1 MMTMETI
8 KHFVENARA
17 TLTNL
22 RALAMFAGL
31 YALLLVAFYIFIA
44 TREATVWQVLITY
57 GFLVL
62 MPAEFFVLQ
71 STIVEHAR
79 TGKFS
84 WRQIVRGAIK
94 LFIATIPVVVIA
106 LVFWALIDKFQLH
119 YPAPKA
125 ALAESLRG
133 APKPQPLHW
142 PTVIFATIRFLLF
155 AIALPL
161 ATIHLWIRVSA
172 GDIRTLFSGGAEATV
187 KRIGRWLARAFVSD
201 SVLMYAVGAIL
212 FAFIP
217 YAVLF
222 VKISPKGTKTDFVVF
237 IAQLLIAFCFS
248 LIGWIV
254 TVTALATVTTETST
268 TPTTQTAPRQNAES
282 PA

>member
-1 MMTMETI
+1 METI
-8 KHFVENARA
+8 KHFLENARA

-31 YALLLVAFYIFIA
+31 YALLLVTFYIFIA

-57 GFLVL
+57 AFLVL
-62 MPAEFFVLQ
+62 MPAEFFVFQ
-71 STIVEHAR
+71 SAIVAR
-79 TGKFS
+79 ARAGESS

-94 LFIATIPVVVIA
+94 LFVATIPIVVIA
-106 LVFWALIDKFQLH
+106 LVFWALLDKFQLH
-119 YPAPKA
+119 YPAPKT
-125 ALAESLRG
+125 ALAESLRS

-155 AIALPL
+155 AIGLPL
-161 ATIHLWIRVSA
+161 ATIHLWARVSA
-172 GDIRTLFSGGAEATV
+172 DDFRTLFGGGAEATV
-187 KRIGRWLARAFVSD
+187 KRIGRWLARAFASD
-201 SVLMYAVGAIL
+201 SVLMYALGAIL

-222 VKISPKGTKTDFVVF
+222 IKISPKGTKTDFAVF
-237 IAQLLIAFCFS
+237 IAQLLIAFCSS

-254 TVTALATVTTETST
+254 TVKALSKLN
-268 TPTTQTAPRQNAES
+268 TQTSIVDVPQRAPSPTAEA

>member
-1 MMTMETI
+1 MITATLQTWLDS
-8 KHFVENARA
+8 ARA
-17 TLTNL
+17 VLRDA
-22 RALAMFAGL
+22 RALAIFAGL
-31 YALLLVAFYIFIA
+31 YALLLVTFYIFIA

-57 GFLVL
+57 AFLVL

-71 STIVEHAR
+71 SAIVEHAR

-94 LFIATIPVVVIA
+94 LFIATIPIVVIA
-106 LVFWALIDKFQLH
+106 LVFWALLDKFQLR
-119 YPAPKA
+119 YPTPKA

-142 PTVIFATIRFLLF
+142 PTVIFATIRFLIF

-172 GDIRTLFSGGAEATV
+172 GDIRTLFSGGAEAIV
-187 KRIGRWLARAFVSD
+187 KRIGRWLARAFASD
-201 SVLMYAVGAIL
+201 SVLVYALGAIL
-212 FAFIP
+212 FALIP
-217 YAVLF
+217 YAVIF
-222 VKISPKGTKTDFVVF
+222 IKISPKGTKTDFAVF

-254 TVTALATVTTETST
+254 TVTALSKLN
-268 TPTTQTAPRQNAES
+268 TQTSIADVPQRAPSTPAEA

>member
-1 MMTMETI
+1 MITANLKRWLESARE
-8 KHFVENARA
+8 VLRNARA
-17 TLTNL
+17 
-22 RALAMFAGL
+22 LAICAGL
-31 YALLLVAFYIFIA
+31 YVLLLVTLYIFIA
-44 TREATVWQVLITY
+44 TREATVWQVLITC

-125 ALAESLRG
+125 ALAESLRTV
-133 APKPQPLHW
+133 PKPQPLHW

-187 KRIGRWLARAFVSD
+187 KRIGRWLARAFASD
-201 SVLMYAVGAIL
+201 SVLMYALGAIL

-254 TVTALATVTTETST
+254 TVTALAKVNTETST
-268 TPTTQTAPRQNAES
+268 APITQTAPRTTAEA

>member
-1 MMTMETI
+1 MDAI
-8 KHFVENARA
+8 KHFLENAR
-17 TLTNL
+17 TTITNL
-22 RALAMFAGL
+22 RALAIFAGL
-31 YALLLVAFYIFIA
+31 YALLLVTFYIFIA
-44 TREATVWQVLITY
+44 TREATVWQLLNTY

-62 MPAEFFVLQ
+62 MPAEFLVLQ
-71 STIVEHAR
+71 SAIIER
-79 TGKFS
+79 GREEKFL

-161 ATIHLWIRVSA
+161 ATIHLWIRVA
-172 GDIRTLFSGGAEATV
+172 RGDVRTLFSGGAEATV
-187 KRIGRWLARAFVSD
+187 KRIGRWLARAFASD
-201 SVLMYAVGAIL
+201 SVLMYALGAIL

-217 YAVLF
+217 YAILF
-222 VKISPKGTKTDFVVF
+222 IKISPKGTKTDFAVF
-237 IAQLLIAFCFS
+237 IAQVLIAFCFS

-254 TVTALATVTTETST
+254 TVTALSKLNTQTSIANVPQRAPST
-268 TPTTQTAPRQNAES
+268 TAEAPA
-282 PA
+282 

>member
-1 MMTMETI
+1 MINSVFRTLLESARETL
-8 KHFVENARA
+8 KHVRS
-17 TLTNL
+17 
-22 RALAMFAGL
+22 LAIFAGL
-31 YALLLVAFYIFIA
+31 YALLLITFYIFIA

-57 GFLVL
+57 AFLVL
-62 MPAEFFVLQ
+62 MPAEFFVFQ
-71 STIVEHAR
+71 SAIVEHAR

-84 WRQIVRGAIK
+84 WRQIGRGAVK
-94 LFIATIPVVVIA
+94 LFIATIPIVVIA
-106 LVFWALIDKFQLH
+106 LVFWALLDKFQLH

-133 APKPQPLHW
+133 APKPPPLHW
-142 PTVIFATIRFLLF
+142 PTVMFATIRFLIF
-155 AIALPL
+155 AIAWPL
-161 ATIHLWIRVSA
+161 ATIHFWARVSA

-187 KRIGRWLARAFVSD
+187 KRIGRWLARAFASD
-201 SVLMYAVGAIL
+201 SVLMYALGAIL

-222 VKISPKGTKTDFVVF
+222 IKISPKGTKTDFAVF

-254 TVTALATVTTETST
+254 TVTALAKLNTQTSIASVLQRAPST
-268 TPTTQTAPRQNAES
+268 TAEAPA
-282 PA
+282 

>member
-1 MMTMETI
+1 MITATL
-8 KHFVENARA
+8 KTWLENARGVLRNA
-17 TLTNL
+17 
-22 RALAMFAGL
+22 RALAICAGL
-31 YALLLVAFYIFIA
+31 YVLLLVTLYIFIA

-57 GFLVL
+57 AFLVL

-71 STIVEHAR
+71 SAIVEHAR

-84 WRQIVRGAIK
+84 WRQIFRGAIK
-94 LFIATIPVVVIA
+94 LFIATIPIVVIA
-106 LVFWALIDKFQLH
+106 LVFWALLDKFQLH

-125 ALAESLRG
+125 VLAETLRG

-161 ATIHLWIRVSA
+161 ATIHLWARVSA
-172 GDIRTLFSGGAEATV
+172 DDFRTLFGGGAEATV
-187 KRIGRWLARAFVSD
+187 HRIGRWLARAFASD
-201 SVLMYAVGAIL
+201 SVLTYALGAIL

-222 VKISPKGTKTDFVVF
+222 VKISPKGTKTDFAVF
-237 IAQLLIAFCFS
+237 IAQILIAFCFS

-254 TVTALATVTTETST
+254 TVTALSKLNTQTSIANISQRAPST
-268 TPTTQTAPRQNAES
+268 TAEAPA
-282 PA
+282 

>member
-1 MMTMETI
+1 MITATLKTWLESARA
-8 KHFVENARA
+8 VLRNARA
-17 TLTNL
+17 
-22 RALAMFAGL
+22 LAIFAGL
-31 YALLLVAFYIFIA
+31 YAVLLVTFYIFIA

-57 GFLVL
+57 AFLVL

-71 STIVEHAR
+71 SAILEHTRA
-79 TGKFS
+79 GKFL
-84 WRQIVRGAIK
+84 WREIGRGAIK
-94 LFIATIPVVVIA
+94 LFIATIPIFLIA
-106 LVFWALIDKFQLH
+106 FVFWALLDKFQLH

-133 APKPQPLHW
+133 TPKPVPLHW
-142 PTVIFATIRFLLF
+142 STVIFATIRFLLF

-161 ATIHLWIRVSA
+161 AAIHLWIRVAA
-172 GDIRTLFSGGAEATV
+172 GNVRTLFSGGAEATV
-187 KRIGRWLARAFVSD
+187 RRIGRWLARSFASD
-201 SVLMYAVGAIL
+201 SVLMYALGAIL

-222 VKISPKGTKTDFVVF
+222 IKISPKGTKPDFAVF

-254 TVTALATVTTETST
+254 TVTALSKLNTQTSIANLPQRAPST
-268 TPTTQTAPRQNAES
+268 TAEAPA
-282 PA
+282 

>member
-1 MMTMETI
+1 M
-8 KHFVENARA
+8 
-17 TLTNL
+17 
-22 RALAMFAGL
+22 
-31 YALLLVAFYIFIA
+31 
-44 TREATVWQVLITY
+44 LITY
-57 GFLVL
+57 AFLVL

-71 STIVEHAR
+71 SAIIEHAR
-79 TGKFS
+79 AGKLL

-94 LFIATIPVVVIA
+94 LLVATIPIVLIA
-106 LVFWALIDKFQLH
+106 LVFWALLDKFQLH

-142 PTVIFATIRFLLF
+142 PTVILATIRFLVF

-161 ATIHLWIRVSA
+161 ATIHLWARVSA
-172 GDIRTLFSGGAEATV
+172 GNVRTLFSGGAEATV
-187 KRIGRWLARAFVSD
+187 KRIGRWLARAFASD
-201 SVLMYAVGAIL
+201 SVLMYALGAIL

-222 VKISPKGTKTDFVVF
+222 IKISPKGTKTDFAVF
-237 IAQLLIAFCFS
+237 IAQLLIAFCSS

-254 TVTALATVTTETST
+254 TVKALSKLNTQTSIVDVPQRAPST
-268 TPTTQTAPRQNAES
+268 TAEAPA
-282 PA
+282 

>member
-1 MMTMETI
+1 METI
-8 KHFVENARA
+8 KHFLENARA

-31 YALLLVAFYIFIA
+31 YALLLVTFYIFIA
-44 TREATVWQVLITY
+44 TREATFLQVLITCAV
-57 GFLVL
+57 LVL

-71 STIVEHAR
+71 SAIVEHAR

-84 WRQIVRGAIK
+84 WRQIFRGAIK

-161 ATIHLWIRVSA
+161 ATIHLWIRVA
-172 GDIRTLFSGGAEATV
+172 RGDVRTLFSGGAEATV
-187 KRIGRWLARAFVSD
+187 KRIGRWLARAFASD
-201 SVLMYAVGAIL
+201 SVLMYALGAIL

-217 YAVLF
+217 YAILF
-222 VKISPKGTKTDFVVF
+222 IKISPKGTKTDFAVF
-237 IAQLLIAFCFS
+237 IAQVLIAFCFS

-254 TVTALATVTTETST
+254 TVTALSKLNTQTSIANVPQRAPST
-268 TPTTQTAPRQNAES
+268 TAEAPA
-282 PA
+282 

>member
-1 MMTMETI
+1 MITANLKRWLESARE
-8 KHFVENARA
+8 VLRNARA
-17 TLTNL
+17 
-22 RALAMFAGL
+22 LAICAGL
-31 YALLLVAFYIFIA
+31 YVLLLVTLYIFIA

-57 GFLVL
+57 AFLVL
-62 MPAEFFVLQ
+62 MPAEFFLLQ
-71 STIVEHAR
+71 SAVLKHAR
-79 TGKFS
+79 EGKFL
-84 WRQIVRGAIK
+84 WPQIVRGAIK
-94 LFIATIPVVVIA
+94 LFVATIPIVLIA
-106 LVFWALIDKFQLH
+106 LVFWALLDKFQLH

-155 AIALPL
+155 AVALPL
-161 ATIHLWIRVSA
+161 ATIHLWARVSA
-172 GDIRTLFSGGAEATV
+172 GNVRTLFSGGAEATV
-187 KRIGRWLARAFVSD
+187 KRIGRWLARAFASD
-201 SVLMYAVGAIL
+201 SVLMYALGAIL

-222 VKISPKGTKTDFVVF
+222 VKISPKGTKTDFALF

-254 TVTALATVTTETST
+254 TVTALAKVNTETST
-268 TPTTQTAPRQNAES
+268 ASITQTAPRTTAEA

>member
-1 MMTMETI
+1 MITANLKRWLESARE
-8 KHFVENARA
+8 VLRNARA
-17 TLTNL
+17 
-22 RALAMFAGL
+22 LAICAGL
-31 YALLLVAFYIFIA
+31 YVLLLVTLYIFIA

-57 GFLVL
+57 AFVVL

-71 STIVEHAR
+71 SAIVEHAR

-84 WRQIVRGAIK
+84 WRQIFRGAIK
-94 LFIATIPVVVIA
+94 LFIATIPIVVIA
-106 LVFWALIDKFQLH
+106 LVFWALLDKFQLH

-125 ALAESLRG
+125 VLAESLRG

-155 AIALPL
+155 AIGLPL
-161 ATIHLWIRVSA
+161 ATIHLWARVSA
-172 GDIRTLFSGGAEATV
+172 DDFRTLFGGGAEATV
-187 KRIGRWLARAFVSD
+187 KRIGRWLARAFASD
-201 SVLMYAVGAIL
+201 SVLMYALGAIL

-222 VKISPKGTKTDFVVF
+222 IKISPKGTKTDFAVF
-237 IAQLLIAFCFS
+237 IAQLLIAFCSS

-254 TVTALATVTTETST
+254 TVKALSKLNTQTSIVDVPQRAPST
-268 TPTTQTAPRQNAES
+268 TAEAPA
-282 PA
+282 

>member
-1 MMTMETI
+1 MI
-8 KHFVENARA
+8 KATLQTWLDSARA
-17 TLTNL
+17 VLRQA
-22 RALAMFAGL
+22 RALASFAGL
-31 YALLLVAFYIFIA
+31 YALLLVTFYIFIA

-57 GFLVL
+57 AFLVL
-62 MPAEFFVLQ
+62 IPAEFFVLQ
-71 STIVEHAR
+71 SAVLKLAR
-79 TGKFS
+79 ERKFLCP
-84 WRQIVRGAIK
+84 QIVRGAIK
-94 LFIATIPVVVIA
+94 LFVATIHIVLIA
-106 LVFWALIDKFQLH
+106 LVFWALLDKFQLH

-142 PTVIFATIRFLLF
+142 PTVIFATIRFLVF
-155 AIALPL
+155 AVALPL

-187 KRIGRWLARAFVSD
+187 KRIGRWLARAFASD
-201 SVLMYAVGAIL
+201 SVLAYALGAIL
-212 FAFIP
+212 FALIP

-222 VKISPKGTKTDFVVF
+222 IKISPKGTKTDFAVF

-254 TVTALATVTTETST
+254 TVTALSKVN
-268 TPTTQTAPRQNAES
+268 TQTSIADVPQRAPSTPAEA

>member
-1 MMTMETI
+1 MITANLKRWLESARE
-8 KHFVENARA
+8 VLRNARA
-17 TLTNL
+17 
-22 RALAMFAGL
+22 LAICAGL
-31 YALLLVAFYIFIA
+31 YVLLLVTLYIFIA

-57 GFLVL
+57 AFLVL

-71 STIVEHAR
+71 SAIVEHAR

-84 WRQIVRGAIK
+84 WRQIFRGAIK
-94 LFIATIPVVVIA
+94 LFIATIPIVVIA
-106 LVFWALIDKFQLH
+106 LVFWALLDKFQLH

-125 ALAESLRG
+125 VLAESLRG

-155 AIALPL
+155 AIGLPL
-161 ATIHLWIRVSA
+161 ATIHLWARVSA
-172 GDIRTLFSGGAEATV
+172 DDFRTLFGGGAEATV
-187 KRIGRWLARAFVSD
+187 KRIGRWLARAFASD
-201 SVLMYAVGAIL
+201 SVLMYALGAIL

-222 VKISPKGTKTDFVVF
+222 IKISPKGTKTDFAVF
-237 IAQLLIAFCFS
+237 IAQLLIAFCSS

-254 TVTALATVTTETST
+254 TVKALSKLN
-268 TPTTQTAPRQNAES
+268 TQTSIVDVPQRAPSPTAEA

>member
-1 MMTMETI
+1 M
-8 KHFVENARA
+8 
-17 TLTNL
+17 
-22 RALAMFAGL
+22 
-31 YALLLVAFYIFIA
+31 LLLVTLYIFIA

-57 GFLVL
+57 AFLVL

-71 STIVEHAR
+71 SAIVEHAR

-84 WRQIVRGAIK
+84 WRQIFRGAIK
-94 LFIATIPVVVIA
+94 LFIATIPIVVIA
-106 LVFWALIDKFQLH
+106 LVFWALLDKFQLH

-125 ALAESLRG
+125 VLAESLRG

-155 AIALPL
+155 AIGLPL
-161 ATIHLWIRVSA
+161 ATIHLWARVSA
-172 GDIRTLFSGGAEATV
+172 DDFRTLFGGGAEATV
-187 KRIGRWLARAFVSD
+187 KRIGRWLARAFASD
-201 SVLMYAVGAIL
+201 SVLMYALGAIL

-222 VKISPKGTKTDFVVF
+222 IKISPKGTKTDFAVF
-237 IAQLLIAFCFS
+237 IAQLLIAFCSS

-254 TVTALATVTTETST
+254 TVKALSKLNTQTSIVDVPQRAPST
-268 TPTTQTAPRQNAES
+268 TAEAPA
-282 PA
+282 

>member
-1 MMTMETI
+1 METI
-8 KHFVENARA
+8 KHFLENARA

-31 YALLLVAFYIFIA
+31 YALLLVTFYIFIA

-57 GFLVL
+57 AFLVL

-71 STIVEHAR
+71 SAIVEHAR

-84 WRQIVRGAIK
+84 WRQIFRGAIK
-94 LFIATIPVVVIA
+94 LFIATIPIVVIA
-106 LVFWALIDKFQLH
+106 LIFWALLDKFQLH

-155 AIALPL
+155 AIGLPL
-161 ATIHLWIRVSA
+161 ATIHLWARVSA
-172 GDIRTLFSGGAEATV
+172 DDFRTLFGGGAEATV
-187 KRIGRWLARAFVSD
+187 KRIGRWLARAFASD
-201 SVLMYAVGAIL
+201 SVLMYALGAIL

-222 VKISPKGTKTDFVVF
+222 IKISPKGTKTDFAVF
-237 IAQLLIAFCFS
+237 IAQLLIAFCSS

-254 TVTALATVTTETST
+254 TVKALSKLNTQTSIVDVPQRAPST
-268 TPTTQTAPRQNAES
+268 TAEAPA
-282 PA
+282 

>member
-1 MMTMETI
+1 MI
-8 KHFVENARA
+8 KATLQTWLDSARA
-17 TLTNL
+17 VLRQA
-22 RALAMFAGL
+22 RALASFAGL
-31 YALLLVAFYIFIA
+31 YALLLVTFYIFIA

-57 GFLVL
+57 AFLVL
-62 MPAEFFVLQ
+62 IPAEFFVLQ
-71 STIVEHAR
+71 SAVLEHAR
-79 TGKFS
+79 EGKFL
-84 WRQIVRGAIK
+84 WPQIVRGAIK
-94 LFIATIPVVVIA
+94 LFVATIPIVLIA
-106 LVFWALIDKFQLH
+106 LVFWALLDKFQLH

-155 AIALPL
+155 AVALPL
-161 ATIHLWIRVSA
+161 ATIHLWARVSA
-172 GDIRTLFSGGAEATV
+172 GNVRTLFSGGAEATV
-187 KRIGRWLARAFVSD
+187 KRIGRWLARAFASD
-201 SVLMYAVGAIL
+201 SVLMYALGAIL

-222 VKISPKGTKTDFVVF
+222 VKISPKGTKTDFALF

-254 TVTALATVTTETST
+254 TVTALAKVNTETST
-268 TPTTQTAPRQNAES
+268 APITQTAPRTTAEA